1 MSKDDWQKIQKGKGT
16 KFSVQMCSRK
26 KGNRRDE
33 WSLESA
39 LKNGGTFRRRK
50 GDAYEYAFFPCEM
63 CEVVEK

>member
-1 MSKDDWQKIQKGKGT
+1 M

-26 KGNRRDE
+26 KDNRRDE

-63 CEVVEK
+63 CEVAEK